1 MWCRERNVTVVAAAP
16 PFMYFVEYQANGFF
30 EFDQAIRGLYESL
43 GVGVLDAPGSNLF
56 TRDEFFDTRYHLN
69 SDAASMYS
77 WGLARALAAVPRY
90 EASFQDG
97 IDLSRP
103 GLPYFVQS
111 VLGLSIREQWGRWSD
126 SKKVEWRFSRLPP
139 QPLHMLI
146 EVQAFGTNLG
156 RDMIIQYGSQVC
168 VVRLESATLRE
179 IEVKFE
185 RAEDSLEMKWV
196 IPGPQMPSDI
206 IPGSKDTRTLGIG
219 VRKIRFSS

>member
-1 MWCRERNVTVVAAAP
+1 RAPLVAARLAESNSPLAFSGAVISTFARDEIGRFVMWCRERNVTVVAAAP

-30 EFDQAIRGLYESL
+30 EFDQAIRGFYESL

-111 VLGLSIREQWGRWSD
+111 VLGLSIREQWG
-126 SKKVEWRFSRLPP
+126 
-139 QPLHMLI
+139 
-146 EVQAFGTNLG
+146 
-156 RDMIIQYGSQVC
+156 
-168 VVRLESATLRE
+168 
-179 IEVKFE
+179 
-185 RAEDSLEMKWV
+185 
-196 IPGPQMPSDI
+196 
-206 IPGSKDTRTLGIG
+206 
-219 VRKIRFSS
+219 